1 MALEDELFD
10 IERGFWLSGEEHFL
24 QHLDDD
30 CLLAFPQVGE
40 MHGVFGRERV
50 AATATIANRWRDLR
64 LGDRHLLRGGV
75 AQSSAPPRSP
85 FASIRA

>member
-40 MHGVFGRERV
+40 MHGFLAAKSRSHGDDSQQV
-50 AATATIANRWRDLR
+50 AR
-64 LGDRHLLRGGV
+64 LT
-75 AQSSAPPRSP
+75 SE
-85 FASIRA
+85 